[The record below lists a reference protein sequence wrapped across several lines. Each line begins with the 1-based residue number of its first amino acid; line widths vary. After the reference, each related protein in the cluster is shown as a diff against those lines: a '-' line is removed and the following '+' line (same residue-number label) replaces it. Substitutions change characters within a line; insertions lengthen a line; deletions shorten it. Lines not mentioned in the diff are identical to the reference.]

1 MKAVFPYDFGIH
13 AQSASLMK
21 ELIRKS
27 TEETKKPIGR
37 VVPENSLTQEI
48 HSSEN
53 VVARCGPDL
62 FLLPG
67 KSPGK

>member
-13 AQSASLMK
+13 PQSSSLIK
-21 ELIRKS
+21 ELVRKS

-37 VVPENSLTQEI
+37 GVPENSLTQEN

-53 VVARCGPDL
+53 VVAQCGPDL

>member
-1 MKAVFPYDFGIH
+1 
-13 AQSASLMK
+13 MK
-21 ELIRKS
+21 ELVRKS
-27 TEETKKPIGR
+27 IEETKKPIGR
-37 VVPENSLTQEI
+37 GVPENSLTQEN

-53 VVARCGPDL
+53 VVAQCGPDL